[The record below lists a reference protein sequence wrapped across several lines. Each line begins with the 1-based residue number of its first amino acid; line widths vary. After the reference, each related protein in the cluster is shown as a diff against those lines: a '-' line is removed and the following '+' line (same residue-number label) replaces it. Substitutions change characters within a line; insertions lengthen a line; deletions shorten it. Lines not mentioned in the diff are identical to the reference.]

1 MDADLE
7 QEHDIKAY
15 TFHIWTVWT
24 PKQKDEKDWQKFI
37 YGMQSLFPHTASVEK
52 IC

>member
-15 TFHIWTVWT
+15 TFHIWP

-37 YGMQSLFPHTASVEK
+37 YGMQSLFPHTASVPNTL
-52 IC
+52 

>member
-15 TFHIWTVWT
+15 TFHIWT

-37 YGMQSLFPHTASVEK
+37 YGMQSLFPHTASVPNSL
-52 IC
+52 